1 MVRME
6 KSIGLPRN
14 DICPAGWG
22 VAENA
27 VNKRM
32 TEMVT
37 RIDWGSMRGEV
48 DRFEQ
53 YLREVKQ
60 ASENTVQSYRR
71 DLMQMITYLE
81 EKEIREAAKVTKTS
95 LHGYILH
102 MEEQGKAATTISRMM
117 AAMKAFFNYECMQA
131 CIRRNPAESLH
142 APKVEKKAPV
152 ILSVDQV
159 SALLAQPSG
168 QTPKE
173 IRDKAM
179 LALLY
184 ATGIRVSELIGIQM
198 EDINMNIGFLVCRD
212 GERERTIP
220 FGRSAK
226 AALEEYLEHARNEL
240 LRGKGSDYF
249 FVNCTGGAMSRQGF
263 WKIIK
268 YYGEK
273 AGIEEDITPHTL
285 RHSFAAHLIARGA
298 DMRAV
303 QTILGHS
310 DMATTQMYA
319 TYRED

>member
-1 MVRME
+1 
-6 KSIGLPRN
+6 
-14 DICPAGWG
+14 
-22 VAENA
+22 
-27 VNKRM
+27 
-32 TEMVT
+32 MVT

-226 AALEEYLEHARNEL
+226 AALEEYLEHARNDL

-319 TYRED
+319 VYRGD

>member
-1 MVRME
+1 
-6 KSIGLPRN
+6 
-14 DICPAGWG
+14 
-22 VAENA
+22 
-27 VNKRM
+27 
-32 TEMVT
+32 MVT

-152 ILSVDQV
+152 VLRVDQV

-319 TYRED
+319 AYRED

>member
-1 MVRME
+1 
-6 KSIGLPRN
+6 
-14 DICPAGWG
+14 
-22 VAENA
+22 
-27 VNKRM
+27 
-32 TEMVT
+32 MVT

-53 YLREVKQ
+53 YLREVKL

-152 ILSVDQV
+152 VLSVDQV

-319 TYRED
+319 AYRED

>member
-1 MVRME
+1 
-6 KSIGLPRN
+6 
-14 DICPAGWG
+14 
-22 VAENA
+22 
-27 VNKRM
+27 
-32 TEMVT
+32 MVT

-142 APKVEKKAPV
+142 APKVEKKAPGV
-152 ILSVDQV
+152 LSVDKV

-319 TYRED
+319 AYRED

>member
-1 MVRME
+1 
-6 KSIGLPRN
+6 
-14 DICPAGWG
+14 
-22 VAENA
+22 
-27 VNKRM
+27 
-32 TEMVT
+32 MVT

-152 ILSVDQV
+152 VLSVDQV

-168 QTPKE
+168 HTPKE

-212 GERERTIP
+212 GERDRTIP

-319 TYRED
+319 AYRED

>member
-1 MVRME
+1 
-6 KSIGLPRN
+6 
-14 DICPAGWG
+14 
-22 VAENA
+22 
-27 VNKRM
+27 
-32 TEMVT
+32 MVT
-37 RIDWGSMRGEV
+37 RTDWGSMRGEV

-117 AAMKAFFNYECMQA
+117 AAIKAFFNYECMQA
-131 CIRRNPAESLH
+131 RIRRNPAESLH

-319 TYRED
+319 AYRGD

>member
-1 MVRME
+1 
-6 KSIGLPRN
+6 
-14 DICPAGWG
+14 
-22 VAENA
+22 
-27 VNKRM
+27 
-32 TEMVT
+32 MVT
-37 RIDWGSMRGEV
+37 RTDWGSMRGEV

-152 ILSVDQV
+152 VLSVDQV

-240 LRGKGSDYF
+240 LRGRESDYF

-319 TYRED
+319 AYRGD

>member
-1 MVRME
+1 
-6 KSIGLPRN
+6 
-14 DICPAGWG
+14 
-22 VAENA
+22 
-27 VNKRM
+27 
-32 TEMVT
+32 
-37 RIDWGSMRGEV
+37 
-48 DRFEQ
+48 
-53 YLREVKQ
+53 
-60 ASENTVQSYRR
+60 
-71 DLMQMITYLE
+71 MQMITYLE

-117 AAMKAFFNYECMQA
+117 AAIKAFFYYECMQA
-131 CIRRNPAESLH
+131 RIRRNPAESLH

-226 AALEEYLEHARNEL
+226 AALEEYLEHARNDL

-319 TYRED
+319 AYRED

>member
-1 MVRME
+1 
-6 KSIGLPRN
+6 
-14 DICPAGWG
+14 
-22 VAENA
+22 
-27 VNKRM
+27 
-32 TEMVT
+32 MVT
-37 RIDWGSMRGEV
+37 RTDWGSMRGEV

-131 CIRRNPAESLH
+131 RIRRNPAESLH

-319 TYRED
+319 AYRGD

>member
-1 MVRME
+1 
-6 KSIGLPRN
+6 
-14 DICPAGWG
+14 
-22 VAENA
+22 
-27 VNKRM
+27 
-32 TEMVT
+32 MVT

-152 ILSVDQV
+152 VLSVDQV

-240 LRGKGSDYF
+240 LLGKGSDYF

-319 TYRED
+319 AYRGE

>member
-1 MVRME
+1 
-6 KSIGLPRN
+6 
-14 DICPAGWG
+14 
-22 VAENA
+22 
-27 VNKRM
+27 
-32 TEMVT
+32 MVT

-81 EKEIREAAKVTKTS
+81 EKEIRDGKLDATDEEIREAAKVTKTS

-152 ILSVDQV
+152 VLSVDQV

-319 TYRED
+319 AYRGE

>member
-1 MVRME
+1 
-6 KSIGLPRN
+6 
-14 DICPAGWG
+14 
-22 VAENA
+22 
-27 VNKRM
+27 
-32 TEMVT
+32 
-37 RIDWGSMRGEV
+37 
-48 DRFEQ
+48 
-53 YLREVKQ
+53 
-60 ASENTVQSYRR
+60 
-71 DLMQMITYLE
+71 MQMIAYLE
-81 EKEIREAAKVTKTS
+81 EREIREAAKVTKTS

-117 AAMKAFFNYECMQA
+117 AAMKAFFNYECAQA
-131 CIRRNPAESLH
+131 HIRRNPAESLH

-152 ILSVDQV
+152 ILSIDQV
-159 SALLAQPSG
+159 SALLAQPSER
-168 QTPKE
+168 TPKE

-184 ATGIRVSELIGIQM
+184 ATGIRVSELIRIQL

-212 GERERTIP
+212 GEKERTIP

-226 AALEEYLEHARNEL
+226 AALEDYLAHSREEL
-240 LRGKGSDYF
+240 LRGKESEYF

-319 TYRED
+319 AYRGK

>member
-1 MVRME
+1 
-6 KSIGLPRN
+6 
-14 DICPAGWG
+14 
-22 VAENA
+22 
-27 VNKRM
+27 
-32 TEMVT
+32 MVT
-37 RIDWGSMRGEV
+37 RTDWGSMRGEV

-240 LRGKGSDYF
+240 LRGKGSNYF

-319 TYRED
+319 AYRED

>member
-1 MVRME
+1 
-6 KSIGLPRN
+6 
-14 DICPAGWG
+14 
-22 VAENA
+22 
-27 VNKRM
+27 
-32 TEMVT
+32 MVT
-37 RIDWGSMRGEV
+37 RTDWGSMRGEL

-131 CIRRNPAESLH
+131 RIRRNPAESLH

-152 ILSVDQV
+152 VLSVDQV

-240 LRGKGSDYF
+240 LRGRESDYF

-319 TYRED
+319 AYRGD

>member
-1 MVRME
+1 
-6 KSIGLPRN
+6 
-14 DICPAGWG
+14 
-22 VAENA
+22 
-27 VNKRM
+27 
-32 TEMVT
+32 MVT

-152 ILSVDQV
+152 VLRVDRV

-226 AALEEYLEHARNEL
+226 AAREEYLEHARNEL

-319 TYRED
+319 AYRED

>member
-1 MVRME
+1 
-6 KSIGLPRN
+6 
-14 DICPAGWG
+14 
-22 VAENA
+22 
-27 VNKRM
+27 
-32 TEMVT
+32 MVT
-37 RIDWGSMRGEV
+37 RTDWGSMRGEV

-117 AAMKAFFNYECMQA
+117 AAIKAFFNYECMQA
-131 CIRRNPAESLH
+131 RIRRNPAESLH

-226 AALEEYLEHARNEL
+226 AALEEYLEHARNDL

-319 TYRED
+319 AYRGD

>member
-1 MVRME
+1 
-6 KSIGLPRN
+6 
-14 DICPAGWG
+14 
-22 VAENA
+22 
-27 VNKRM
+27 
-32 TEMVT
+32 MVT
-37 RIDWGSMRGEV
+37 RTDWGSMRGEV

-131 CIRRNPAESLH
+131 RIRRNPAESLH
-142 APKVEKKAPV
+142 APKVEKKVPV
-152 ILSVDQV
+152 VLSVDQV

-226 AALEEYLEHARNEL
+226 AALEEYLEYARNEL
-240 LRGKGSDYF
+240 LRGRESDYF

-319 TYRED
+319 AYRGD

>member
-1 MVRME
+1 
-6 KSIGLPRN
+6 
-14 DICPAGWG
+14 
-22 VAENA
+22 
-27 VNKRM
+27 
-32 TEMVT
+32 MVT
-37 RIDWGSMRGEV
+37 RTDWGSMRGEV

-319 TYRED
+319 AYRED

>member
-1 MVRME
+1 
-6 KSIGLPRN
+6 
-14 DICPAGWG
+14 
-22 VAENA
+22 
-27 VNKRM
+27 
-32 TEMVT
+32 MVT

-81 EKEIREAAKVTKTS
+81 EKGIREAAKVTKTS

-152 ILSVDQV
+152 VLSVDQV

-319 TYRED
+319 AYRGD

>member
-1 MVRME
+1 
-6 KSIGLPRN
+6 
-14 DICPAGWG
+14 
-22 VAENA
+22 
-27 VNKRM
+27 
-32 TEMVT
+32 MVT

-240 LRGKGSDYF
+240 LRGKGSNYF

-310 DMATTQMYA
+310 DMATTQMYEA
-319 TYRED
+319 YRRD

>member
-1 MVRME
+1 
-6 KSIGLPRN
+6 
-14 DICPAGWG
+14 
-22 VAENA
+22 
-27 VNKRM
+27 
-32 TEMVT
+32 MVT

-81 EKEIREAAKVTKTS
+81 EKGIREAAKVTKTS

-152 ILSVDQV
+152 VLRVDQV

-319 TYRED
+319 AYRGD

>member
-1 MVRME
+1 
-6 KSIGLPRN
+6 
-14 DICPAGWG
+14 
-22 VAENA
+22 
-27 VNKRM
+27 
-32 TEMVT
+32 MVT
-37 RIDWGSMRGEV
+37 RTDWGSMRGEV

-131 CIRRNPAESLH
+131 RIRRNPAESLH

-152 ILSVDQV
+152 VLSVDQV

-226 AALEEYLEHARNEL
+226 AALEEYLEYARNEL
-240 LRGKGSDYF
+240 LRGRESDYF

-319 TYRED
+319 AYRGD

>member
-1 MVRME
+1 
-6 KSIGLPRN
+6 
-14 DICPAGWG
+14 
-22 VAENA
+22 
-27 VNKRM
+27 
-32 TEMVT
+32 MVT

-152 ILSVDQV
+152 VLSVDQV

-168 QTPKE
+168 HTPKE

-226 AALEEYLEHARNEL
+226 AALEKYLEHARNEL

-319 TYRED
+319 AYRED

>member
-1 MVRME
+1 M
-6 KSIGLPRN
+6 
-14 DICPAGWG
+14 
-22 VAENA
+22 
-27 VNKRM
+27 
-32 TEMVT
+32 
-37 RIDWGSMRGEV
+37 IDEINS
-48 DRFEQ
+48 F
-53 YLREVKQ
+53 
-60 ASENTVQSYRR
+60 
-71 DLMQMITYLE
+71 ITYLQE
-81 EKEIREAAKVTKTS
+81 VKHTAKNTEVSYHRDLIQMAGFMEKMGITHVEKVTKTS
-95 LHGYILH
+95 LNSYILYL
-102 MEEQGKAATTISRMM
+102 EKEGKAASTISREL
-117 AAMKAFFNYECMQA
+117 ASIKAFFHYELREGR
-131 CIRRNPAESLH
+131 IRRDPAEFIK

-152 ILSVDQV
+152 VLSVDQV

-226 AALEEYLEHARNEL
+226 AALEEYLEHARNDL

-319 TYRED
+319 AYRED

>member
-1 MVRME
+1 
-6 KSIGLPRN
+6 
-14 DICPAGWG
+14 
-22 VAENA
+22 
-27 VNKRM
+27 
-32 TEMVT
+32 MVT

-152 ILSVDQV
+152 VLSVDQV

-319 TYRED
+319 AYREE